1 MQEHAAVCLPSQSS
15 PYAGHYRFP
24 LNYDLQWL
32 RDEFLVYLDEWEKS
46 VNDRPGFSKEEK
58 NLMLLSPATRL
69 GIRMTG
75 DHSFFPSNVTDR
87 AIKNS

>member
-1 MQEHAAVCLPSQSS
+1 MLRIP
-15 PYAGHYRFP
+15 F
-24 LNYDLQWL
+24 YDLQWL

-69 GIRMTG
+69 GIKMTG
-75 DHSFFPSNVTDR
+75 NYSTNFAICMPS
-87 AIKNS
+87 